1 MKTKKS
7 QKANLE
13 NKRGLFFQIGFV
25 LVLAVILVAFE
36 WSTRVGKVITYEPKD
51 GDEEIEISI
60 PITRPEQEQEN
71 KVKPPAIVFTPI
83 VVPDDKPDI
92 EDTWVPPTDDYA
104 DSIIWNIESK
114 PEVVDEPTYW
124 DVDIKPKFM
133 GKDDRAFR
141 EYIIKNI
148 KFPEDAR
155 IIGLTGKVQVQFV
168 VETDGTLSQIKVL
181 RGVHQ
186 IIDQEVVRVIG
197 NSPKW
202 EPGFYNGKYV
212 KTMYGIVI
220 QFKLE

>member
-13 NKRGLFFQIGFV
+13 NKRGLFFQIGIV
-25 LVLAVILVAFE
+25 LVLMAILAAFE
-36 WSTRVGKVITYEPKD
+36 WSTKLGKQAIFEPNN
-51 GDEEIEISI
+51 GDEEIDISI
-60 PITRPEQEQEN
+60 PVTRPEQEQQN

-83 VVPDDKPDI
+83 IVPNDRPDI
-92 EDTWVPPTDDYA
+92 EDTWIPPSDDYE
-104 DSIIWNIESK
+104 DSIIWKIESK
-114 PEVVDEPTYW
+114 PEVIDEPTYW
-124 DVDIKPKFM
+124 VVDIKPKFM
-133 GKDDRAFR
+133 GKDDKAFR

-148 KFPEDAR
+148 NFPEDAR

-168 VETDGTLSQIKVL
+168 VETDGALSQIKIL
-181 RGVHQ
+181 RGVHP
-186 IIDQEVVRVIG
+186 IIDQEVLRVIG

-220 QFKLE
+220 QFQLE